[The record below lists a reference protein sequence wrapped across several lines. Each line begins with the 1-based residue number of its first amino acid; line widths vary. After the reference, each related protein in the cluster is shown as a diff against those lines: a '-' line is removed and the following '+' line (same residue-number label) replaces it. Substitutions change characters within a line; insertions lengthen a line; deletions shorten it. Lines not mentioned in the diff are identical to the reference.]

1 MATSTAT
8 TETKSKFGV
17 PITGATGSLGSSLV
31 DFLIG
36 NKITIKKILS
46 MENLKI

>member
-17 PITGATGSLGSSLV
+17 PITGATGSG
-31 DFLIG
+31 
-36 NKITIKKILS
+36 IL
-46 MENLKI
+46 MPKLKSYAF